1 MTRLRPKDMIIDS
14 KKGDIVMKKKKI
26 FAICDLEEAYVVRLA
41 DYLNTK
47 GMLPYQVLAFTNLES
62 LGRYAQDN
70 EIEILLISTDAM
82 SDEVREMNVRRVII
96 LAEGEEPGLDQEAV
110 IRKYQDS
117 DSIARQVLSF
127 AGDSKAVDMPPGC
140 RIFAVWS
147 PVARCGKTLFAL
159 TLAQAAGEEGRAL
172 YLNLEDYSGFE
183 PLFRTT
189 YRSDTADLVHASRD
203 RTQNLAALLESA
215 VQTFGS
221 LDIVPPAFFP
231 DDIRDI
237 RPGEWL
243 EFIAAT
249 AAAGDYRTIVLDIG
263 SQMQDAADLLER
275 CTRCYVPILADP
287 MSRAKISQFD
297 RNMKALG
304 KDVLLSSMVR
314 IYLPE
319 VEVRSSGAA
328 LLDDLAYGRMGQFAR
343 RLLEEEA
350 QRAA

>member
-1 MTRLRPKDMIIDS
+1 
-14 KKGDIVMKKKKI
+14 MKKKRI

-41 DYLNTK
+41 DYLNSR
-47 GMLPYQVLAFTNLES
+47 GMLPYQVLAFTSLES

-82 SDEVREMNVRRVII
+82 TDEIREMNVRRVII
-96 LAEGEEPGLDQEAV
+96 LSDGEEPGLDREEAV

-117 DSIARQVLSF
+117 DSIARQVMSL
-127 AGDSKAVDMPPGC
+127 AGETKAVELPENC
-140 RIFAVWS
+140 RILAVWS

-159 TLAQAAGEEGRAL
+159 TLAQTASEDGRTL

-189 YRSDTADLVHASRD
+189 YRSDTADLIYAFRD
-203 RTQNLAALLESA
+203 RKQNLAVLLESA

-221 LDIVPPAFFP
+221 LDIIPPAFFP

-237 RPGEWL
+237 RPAEWL
-243 EFIAAT
+243 EFITAA

-263 SQMQDAADLLER
+263 TQMQDVTDLLER
-275 CTRCYVPILADP
+275 CTRCYVPILTDP
-287 MSRAKISQFD
+287 MSRAKVSQFD
-297 RNMKALG
+297 RNMNALG
-304 KDVLLSSMVR
+304 KEVLLTSMVR

-319 VEVRSSGAA
+319 VTVRNSGAA
-328 LLDDLAYGRMGQFAR
+328 LLDDLAYGKMGQFAR
-343 RLLEEEA
+343 RLLEEEV

>member
-1 MTRLRPKDMIIDS
+1 
-14 KKGDIVMKKKKI
+14 
-26 FAICDLEEAYVVRLA
+26 
-41 DYLNTK
+41 
-47 GMLPYQVLAFTNLES
+47 
-62 LGRYAQDN
+62 
-70 EIEILLISTDAM
+70 
-82 SDEVREMNVRRVII
+82 
-96 LAEGEEPGLDQEAV
+96 
-110 IRKYQDS
+110 
-117 DSIARQVLSF
+117 
-127 AGDSKAVDMPPGC
+127 
-140 RIFAVWS
+140 
-147 PVARCGKTLFAL
+147 
-159 TLAQAAGEEGRAL
+159 
-172 YLNLEDYSGFE
+172 

-243 EFIAAT
+243 EFIAAS

>member
-1 MTRLRPKDMIIDS
+1 
-14 KKGDIVMKKKKI
+14 MKKKRV

-41 DYLNTK
+41 DYLNSK
-47 GMLPYQVLAFTNLES
+47 GMLPYQVLAFTSLES
-62 LGRYAQDN
+62 LSRYAQDN

-82 SDEVREMNVRRVII
+82 TDEVREMNVRRVII
-96 LAEGEEPGLDQEAV
+96 LSDGEEPGLDREEAV

-117 DSIARQVLSF
+117 DSIARQVMSF
-127 AGDSKAVDMPPGC
+127 AGETKAVELPENC
-140 RIFAVWS
+140 RILAVWS

-159 TLAQAAGEEGRAL
+159 TLAQTASEEGRTL

-189 YRSDTADLVHASRD
+189 YRSDTADLIYASRD
-203 RTQNLAALLESA
+203 RTQNLAVLLESA

-231 DDIRDI
+231 DDIRNI
-237 RPGEWL
+237 RPAEWL
-243 EFIAAT
+243 EFITAA

-263 SQMQDAADLLER
+263 TQIQDVTDLLER
-275 CTRCYVPILADP
+275 CTRCYVPILTDP
-287 MSRAKISQFD
+287 MSRAKVSQFD
-297 RNMKALG
+297 RNMNALG
-304 KDVLLSSMVR
+304 KEVLLSSMVR

-319 VEVRSSGAA
+319 VTVRSSGAA
-328 LLDDLAYGRMGQFAR
+328 LLDDLAYGKMGQFAR
-343 RLLEEEA
+343 RLLDEEA